1 MAEPPRTGL
10 RLGVVLALAVVAL
23 FEVLSLLQGVRSARR
38 LQARVT
44 HDVQQQAQNVRPR
57 LQAALARGGLTAWNE
72 AAALALKLGLAEE
85 VEVLDGRG
93 HVLLSRPSPPPVAH
107 ELRLDQVQ
115 ELLPDGVLTVII
127 PAGPAVRALTYA
139 GFEGGGQTLI
149 LRLASRVPDLEDE
162 LRERRQVF
170 LGHVAALSVLV
181 LAAVLILLPRRS
193 ARSEAPPAALHA
205 YEEAMEILRDRGE
218 VMSARHEAE
227 RLRME
232 EAIHEKEALARAGE
246 LTAGIVHEVR
256 NGLGTIVG
264 YARLLE
270 RAKTADQAAEAARS
284 IRDECE
290 TLETVVRRFNEFIRR
305 ERLNVSELDLAR
317 LLSRVVAR
325 ELRGREVAHELLDLD
340 EPLPVRGDE
349 ELLERAFENLVRNA
363 ADAAGAGGR
372 VEISAVAGDS
382 GVEVRIDDD
391 GPGLSPDHPAHVR
404 PFFTTKAGGL
414 GLGLPIA
421 RKILL
426 LHGGVLELR
435 DREPRGVSA
444 RVVIPD
450 GERDG

>member
-1 MAEPPRTGL
+1 MAEPPRSGL
-10 RLGVVLALAVVAL
+10 RLGLVLALAVVAL

-44 HDVQQQAQNVRPR
+44 HDVQEQVRSARPR
-57 LQAALARGGLTAWNE
+57 LEAALARGGPAAWNE
-72 AAALALKLGLAEE
+72 AAGLALKLGLAEE

-93 HVLLSRPSPPPVAH
+93 QVLLSRPSPPPVAH
-107 ELRLDQVQ
+107 ELRSDQAEQ
-115 ELLPDGVLTVII
+115 LLPDGVLTMVTQ
-127 PAGPAVRALTYA
+127 AGPAVRALSYA
-139 GFEGGGQTLI
+139 GFEGGGRALI
-149 LRLASRVPDLEDE
+149 LRLATPAPDLEDE

-170 LGHVAALSVLV
+170 LGHAAALGVLV
-181 LAAVLILLPRRS
+181 LAAVLILLPHRAER
-193 ARSEAPPAALHA
+193 AEGRPAALHA

-218 VMSARHEAE
+218 AMSARHEAE
-227 RLRME
+227 KLRME

-270 RAKTADQAAEAARS
+270 RAETADQAAEAARS

-317 LLSRVVAR
+317 LLSRVAAR
-325 ELRGREVAHELLDLD
+325 ELKSREIAHDLVGLDRA
-340 EPLPVRGDE
+340 LPVRGDE

-363 ADAAGAGGR
+363 ADAAGPFGR
-372 VEISAVAGDS
+372 VEVEVTVDDS

-391 GPGLSPDHPAHVR
+391 GPGLSPDHPGEVR
-404 PFFTTKAGGL
+404 PFFTTKPGGL

-426 LHGGVLELR
+426 LHGGALELS

-444 RVVIPD
+444 RVVIPA
-450 GERDG
+450 GEGSD